1 MERGGRVEQ
10 WRLHVGRARKGERRR
25 MLGAI
30 RNAAQGVVGKAIMT
44 VVMGLII
51 VSFVIWGVGD
61 MLRGFTASTVAS
73 VGGVKIS
80 SQEYRL
86 AYDRTIQQYQ
96 RRLRRP
102 FTNEEARQIGL
113 DRSVLQRLLSE
124 GAVDD
129 EAGKLGLNISDDAL
143 RQIITSNPDFRDK
156 SGAFDPARFEAAL
169 RNLDMNERGFVSEL
183 HKQALR
189 QFIVAALT
197 TGVAAPKAEVAAE
210 ADYEGQSRSVD
221 YFLLPAAAA
230 GEIAAPSDEALKTFF
245 NDRKSS
251 YRAPE
256 FRSADVLALEPQTIA
271 NPAEVSDA
279 DAEAAYAKLAGK
291 DPKFGAPEK
300 RDLEQILFPNAADA
314 DAAEAKLKGGA
325 SFDDLV
331 KERGLKPEDA
341 DIGETT
347 KDAMLDKDEADA
359 VFALPQGGVSGV
371 LKSQFGPVIVRVKSI
386 TPATVKPFAEVA
398 EEVKRQVSAS
408 RAGDKIQALHD
419 KIEDLR
425 VSGKSLLEAA
435 KAVGLTGEQ
444 VAAVDAEGR
453 DPKGATVNLPDK
465 AELLRAVFA
474 SDVGLDEAPI
484 NTSDGGFVWFDVTKV
499 DPAHDL
505 TFEQA
510 KPEVEKQWRADE
522 VDKAL
527 AGKADDLVKQIKA
540 GESAAD
546 AAKSAGSEMKS
557 AQDVHRAE
565 QTALPESVVA
575 AIFREPADG
584 AGSAAT
590 PDGRVV
596 FKITADTTP
605 AVDFADARVK
615 TMAEKLEGATRESL
629 LDQYVEAL
637 RRALGVVIH
646 PEVLQSAE
654 GS

>member
-1 MERGGRVEQ
+1 
-10 WRLHVGRARKGERRR
+10 

-143 RQIITSNPDFRDK
+143 RQIVTSNPDFRDK
-156 SGAFDPARFEAAL
+156 SGAFDPARFESAL
-169 RNLDMNERGFVSEL
+169 RDLDMNERGFVSEL
-183 HKQALR
+183 RKQALR

-197 TGVAAPKAEVAAE
+197 GGIAAPKAEVAAE
-210 ADYEGQSRSVD
+210 ADYEGQSRSVE

-230 GEIAAPSDEALKTFF
+230 GEIAAPSEDALKTFF

-256 FRSADVLALEPQTIA
+256 FRGADVLALEPETIA

-300 RDLEQILFPNAADA
+300 RDLEQILFPSEAEA
-314 DAAEAKLKGGA
+314 DAAAAKLKAGA

-331 KERGLKPEDA
+331 KERGIKPEET

-386 TPATVKPFAEVA
+386 TPSTVKPFADVA

-435 KAVGLTGEQ
+435 KAVGLTGESI
-444 VAAVDAEGR
+444 AAVDAEGR
-453 DPKGATVNLPDK
+453 DPKGAPVNLPDK
-465 AELLRAVFA
+465 TELLRAVFA

-484 NTSDGGFVWFDVTKV
+484 NTKDGGFVWFDVTKV

-505 TFEQA
+505 TFEEA
-510 KPEVEKQWRADE
+510 KPEVEKEWRTSE
-522 VDKAL
+522 VDKTL
-527 AGKADDLVKQIKA
+527 AGKADDLVKQIKS
-540 GESAAD
+540 GESVAD
-546 AAKSAGSEMKS
+546 AAKSAGVEMKS

-565 QTALPESVVA
+565 QTTLAQSVVA
-575 AIFREPADG
+575 AVFREPADG

-605 AVDFADARVK
+605 QVDFADARVK
-615 TMAEKLEGATRESL
+615 AMASQLDTTTRDSL

-637 RRALGVVIH
+637 RRTLGVVIH
-646 PEVLQSAE
+646 PEALQAAE

>member
-1 MERGGRVEQ
+1 
-10 WRLHVGRARKGERRR
+10 

-143 RQIITSNPDFRDK
+143 RQIVTSNPDFRDK
-156 SGAFDPARFEAAL
+156 SGAFDPARFESAL
-169 RNLDMNERGFVSEL
+169 RDLDMNERGFVSEL
-183 HKQALR
+183 RKQALR

-197 TGVAAPKAEVAAE
+197 GGIAAPKAEVAAE
-210 ADYEGQSRSVD
+210 ADYEGQSRSVE

-230 GEIAAPSDEALKTFF
+230 GEIAAPSEDALKTFF

-256 FRSADVLALEPQTIA
+256 FRGADVLALEPETIA

-300 RDLEQILFPNAADA
+300 RDLEQILFPSEAEA
-314 DAAEAKLKGGA
+314 DAAAAKLKAGA

-331 KERGLKPEDA
+331 KERGIKPEET

-386 TPATVKPFAEVA
+386 TPSTVKPFADVA

-435 KAVGLTGEQ
+435 KAVGLTGESI
-444 VAAVDAEGR
+444 AAVDAEGR
-453 DPKGATVNLPDK
+453 DPKGAPVNLPDK
-465 AELLRAVFA
+465 TELLRAVFA

-484 NTSDGGFVWFDVTKV
+484 NTKDGGFVWFDVTKV

-505 TFEQA
+505 TFEEA
-510 KPEVEKQWRADE
+510 KPEVEKEWRTSE

-527 AGKADDLVKQIKA
+527 AGKADDLVKQIKS
-540 GESAAD
+540 GESVAD
-546 AAKSAGSEMKS
+546 AAKSAGVEMKS

-565 QTALPESVVA
+565 QTTLAQSVVA
-575 AIFREPADG
+575 AVFREPADG

-605 AVDFADARVK
+605 PVDFADARVK
-615 TMAEKLEGATRESL
+615 AMASQLDTTTRDSL

-637 RRALGVVIH
+637 RRTLGVVIH
-646 PEVLQSAE
+646 PEALQAAE